1 MKEVFAVDSNLFGQF
16 VAVDVIVAY
25 FWMAILLYLAPRAK
39 AFDRWTGADT
49 SAIED
54 LKQRI
59 ADYQAEHARI
69 PSMSDLMMIFAV
81 GIGLTG
87 LAHLLTGPLVAWI
100 QSLPASWRLQDYS
113 LDSRFFWLV
122 VLTTT
127 FGVILSFTR
136 ARRLEG
142 VGASNVG
149 SVFLY
154 ILIATIGMQ
163 MDLKTLVD
171 RPMLLLLG
179 VIWISVHAALMLGMA
194 KLIRAPLFFLAVGS
208 QANIRSEEHTSE
220 LQSLMRISYAVF
232 CLTKK
237 TQ

>member
-1 MKEVFAVDSNLFGQF
+1 MRISDWSS
-16 VAVDVIVAY
+16 DVC
-25 FWMAILLYLAPRAK
+25 
-39 AFDRWTGADT
+39 
-49 SAIED
+49 S
-54 LKQRI
+54 
-59 ADYQAEHARI
+59 
-69 PSMSDLMMIFAV
+69 SDL
-81 GIGLTG
+81 
-87 LAHLLTGPLVAWI
+87 
-100 QSLPASWRLQDYS
+100 S

-142 VGASNVG
+142 VGASSVG

-179 VIWISVHAALMLGMA
+179 VIWIRVHAALM
-194 KLIRAPLFFLAVGS
+194 
-208 QANIRSEEHTSE
+208 RSEESRGGKGCVSTC
-220 LQSLMRISYAVF
+220 ISRGWPY
-232 CLTKK
+232 T
-237 TQ
+237 

>member
-1 MKEVFAVDSNLFGQF
+1 MLGAVVAFAAMGVIHPSTVAGETGRGMTTIACSWIGGGANQAAMKEVFAVDANLFGQV

-87 LAHLLTGPLVAWI
+87 LAHLPTGPLVAGI
-100 QSLPASWRLQDYS
+100 QSPGWEE
-113 LDSRFFWLV
+113 
-122 VLTTT
+122 
-127 FGVILSFTR
+127 
-136 ARRLEG
+136 RR
-142 VGASNVG
+142 VGKGWV
-149 SVFLY
+149 
-154 ILIATIGMQ
+154 
-163 MDLKTLVD
+163 
-171 RPMLLLLG
+171 
-179 VIWISVHAALMLGMA
+179 
-194 KLIRAPLFFLAVGS
+194 
-208 QANIRSEEHTSE
+208 
-220 LQSLMRISYAVF
+220 
-232 CLTKK
+232 
-237 TQ
+237 

>member
-1 MKEVFAVDSNLFGQF
+1 
-16 VAVDVIVAY
+16 
-25 FWMAILLYLAPRAK
+25 
-39 AFDRWTGADT
+39 
-49 SAIED
+49 
-54 LKQRI
+54 
-59 ADYQAEHARI
+59 
-69 PSMSDLMMIFAV
+69 MSDLMMIFAV

-171 RPMLLLLG
+171 R
-179 VIWISVHAALMLGMA
+179 
-194 KLIRAPLFFLAVGS
+194 
-208 QANIRSEEHTSE
+208 RSEEHTSE

-232 CLTKK
+232 CLKKKK
-237 TQ
+237 TKPDQ